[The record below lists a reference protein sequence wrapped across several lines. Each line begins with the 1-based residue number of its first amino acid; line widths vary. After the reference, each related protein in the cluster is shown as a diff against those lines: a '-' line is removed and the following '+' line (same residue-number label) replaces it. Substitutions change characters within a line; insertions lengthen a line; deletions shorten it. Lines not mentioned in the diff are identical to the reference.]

1 MDVQALLLTVPTE
14 VLRSAGRFLQTELP
28 KSSQRRFGMTS
39 RNDMLVLVSRD
50 DADFKSFRAALDVF
64 RSPGGGADAAGSIA
78 AVAAAATILSKV
90 SAFLDAQLADMPADG
105 PPLVVVAVPP
115 NAPDAEPLLAATL
128 RLAAAAPQRAGRVVV
143 CDLLRIKEQER
154 ASERQPPC
162 SYDSAKA
169 KDAAHASMS
178 ASPKLAAALAAG
190 SGPAAVV
197 VIDDWAHTGITMEAS
212 SCCILA
218 AAEACRLA
226 KPRLITAALCAT
238 KASDEL
244 GDARPEAPET
254 LRREAEALV
263 LRRPDVPRFVERV
276 KSVFAEGTFGGD
288 EADDSYMTLIVGLLS
303 EAALRLADW
312 SIVLPVVT
320 PSASGIYLRV
330 ETQTLDAVE
339 AAAATQAARGEMD
352 VSNAAAAALARALME
367 AGRRGR
373 FRSALQT
380 RTVPVATACCCT
392 PAR

>member
-1 MDVQALLLTVPTE
+1 MDVQALLLTVPPE
-14 VLRSAGRFLQTELP
+14 VKHCAERFLLTELP
-28 KSSQRRFGMTS
+28 KNSSRRFGMTS

-64 RSPGGGADAAGSIA
+64 RGPGGGADAAGSIA
-78 AVAAAATILSKV
+78 AVAAAATILAKV

-115 NAPDAEPLLAATL
+115 HAPDAEPLLAATL

-162 SYDSAKA
+162 SYDFAKA
-169 KDAAHASMS
+169 RVDAAHASMS
-178 ASPKLAAALAAG
+178 ASPELAAALAAG

-197 VIDDWAHTGITMEAS
+197 VIDDWAHTGITMEAAS
-212 SCCILA
+212 RCILA

-238 KASDEL
+238 KAFYEM
-244 GDARPEAPET
+244 GDALPEAPEA

-288 EADDSYMTLIVGLLS
+288 EADDSYITLIVGLLS
-303 EAALRLADW
+303 EAALRLALSLDP
-312 SIVLPVVT
+312 LT
-320 PSASGIYLRV
+320 RRLR
-330 ETQTLDAVE
+330 L
-339 AAAATQAARGEMD
+339 
-352 VSNAAAAALARALME
+352 
-367 AGRRGR
+367 
-373 FRSALQT
+373 T
-380 RTVPVATACCCT
+380 RCLRTGAPCC
-392 PAR
+392 PW